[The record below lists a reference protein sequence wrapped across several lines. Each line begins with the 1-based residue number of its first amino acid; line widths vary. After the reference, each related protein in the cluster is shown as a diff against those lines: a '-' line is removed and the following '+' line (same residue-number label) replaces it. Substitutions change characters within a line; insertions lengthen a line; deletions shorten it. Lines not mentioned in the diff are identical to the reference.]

1 MAKKIPIEQMDAFCD
16 HLFRALDRADLLPTR
31 LGEAAHS
38 FEKYGRTLASLLGR
52 YDKVEAAFDEWKTR
66 TLRQIKNAFRR
77 EEIYPYFQKLRDW
90 MTDEKNRSLF
100 EGNGRKD
107 NLNHFK
113 RSLYGRIYT
122 WLYPRRKLAMAYADV
137 YRGDEA
143 QFAAFV
149 LEQQFTITVQDTLQN
164 LPGADEQTIKDAQA
178 YILMKPAYYS
188 RNKDNS
194 STTKDDLEQL
204 QNEER
209 K

>member
-1 MAKKIPIEQMDAFCD
+1 MAKEIPIDKMDAFCD

-38 FEKYGRTLASLLGR
+38 FEKYGRILASLLER
-52 YDKVEAAFDEWKTR
+52 YNKVEAAFDEWETR
-66 TLRQIKNAFRR
+66 TLRQVKSSFRR
-77 EEIYPYFQKLRDW
+77 EENFPHFQTLRDW
-90 MTDEKNRSLF
+90 MTDAENRSLF

-137 YRGDEA
+137 YRGDQTQFEPSTLER
-143 QFAAFV
+143 QFAPA
-149 LEQQFTITVQDTLQN
+149 VQDIFQN
-164 LPGADEQTIKDAQA
+164 LPGADEQTLADAQA

-188 RNKDNS
+188 RSKVTS
-194 STTKDDLEQL
+194 GAITEEPEQS
-204 QNEER
+204 
-209 K
+209 